1 MLIRETSDSDLP
13 VLLEIHRCAFGQD
26 VEAELTRD
34 ILNDP
39 SAEPALSL
47 MALDGEAP
55 LGHVLF
61 SRTRLTGPERGPDR
75 DRPSAILAPLAVVPD
90 AQRRGVGTALVEG
103 GLERLAESGTGL
115 VFVLGDPGYY
125 GRFGFEAA
133 GPFGLATPFPIPEAY
148 AEAWMV
154 RALDD
159 GRLGDSEGRVVCCAA
174 LSKPEYWSE

>member
-13 VLLEIHRCAFGQD
+13 ALLEIHRRAFGQD

-39 SAEPALSL
+39 SAEPVLSL
-47 MALDGEAP
+47 MALDREEP

-61 SRTRLTGPERGPDR
+61 SRTRLTEPDR
-75 DRPSAILAPLAVVPD
+75 DRSSAILAPLAVVPE
-90 AQRRGVGTALVEG
+90 AQRRGVGGALVEG
-103 GLERLAESGTGL
+103 GLERLAQSGTGL
-115 VFVLGDPGYY
+115 AFVLGDPGYY

-133 GPFGLATPFPIPEAY
+133 RPYGLATPFPIPEAY

-154 RALDD
+154 RALD
-159 GRLGDSEGRVVCCAA
+159 GGGFGDSGGRVVCCAA

>member
-13 VLLEIHRCAFGQD
+13 VLLDIHRRAFGQD

-39 SAEPALSL
+39 SAEPVLSL
-47 MALDGEAP
+47 MALDGEEP

-61 SRTRLTGPERGPDR
+61 SRTRLTEPDR
-75 DRPSAILAPLAVVPD
+75 DRSSAILAPLAVVPE
-90 AQRRGVGTALVEG
+90 AQRQGVGGALVEG
-103 GLERLAESGTGL
+103 GLARLAQSGSGL

-133 GPFGLATPFPIPEAY
+133 RPFGLATPFPIPEAY

-159 GRLGDSEGRVVCCAA
+159 GGLNGPGGRVVCCDA